1 MTVFRQSYII
11 ELVSFQRENKKF
23 LPEEDLQMAVKQFKA
38 ESKKL
43 LDLMINSIYTNK
55 EIFLRE
61 LISNASDAVDKLR
74 FKGLTD
80 DSVSIGADEFAITIV
95 PDKEARTLRIIDNG
109 IGMTKDELENNLGT
123 IAKSGSL
130 DFKTNNS
137 AEEIDIIGQFGVGF
151 YSAFMVAK
159 KITVVSRAF
168 GADEAWSWES
178 EGADGYTIEEATKN
192 SVGTEITL
200 YIKENTE
207 NENYDRFMEE
217 YGIQS
222 LVKKYSDYIRY
233 PIKMLMTHSH
243 PVPKPEDAGEDW
255 EPVYEEH
262 SELETLNSM
271 IPIWKRKKSETS
283 DEEYNEFYK
292 TNFYDFNDPARV
304 ITASGEGA
312 VNYNAILFVPSKT
325 PYDFYTKE
333 FKKGLALYSSGV
345 MIMEKCEDLLPDYF
359 NFVRGV
365 VDSSDLSLNIS
376 RELLQQNHQLRLIRK
391 NIEKKI
397 KNELLSMIKND
408 REAYDEFWKSF
419 GRVLKFGVY
428 TDYGMHKDAL
438 SDLLVFYSAKEEKL
452 ITLDEYVSAMPE
464 AQKYIYFAASDSVE
478 RAAKLPNTE
487 AVLDH
492 GFDVLLCT
500 DDVDE
505 FCFQMMRT
513 FKDKSFKNV
522 GGGNLELETDEE
534 KAAAKEAAE
543 ANKGILE
550 ALKDALNGKVKEV
563 RTSSVLKD
571 HPVALSSEGPVS
583 IEMEKV
589 LKNMPGNDGIKSE
602 KILEINEN
610 HPVFAAIKATAA
622 DGNSEKLALYAG
634 ILYEQAR
641 LIEGLPVEDPIAY
654 AKAVCSLL
662 V

>member
-1 MTVFRQSYII
+1 
-11 ELVSFQRENKKF
+11 
-23 LPEEDLQMAVKQFKA
+23 MAVKQFKA

>member
-1 MTVFRQSYII
+1 
-11 ELVSFQRENKKF
+11 
-23 LPEEDLQMAVKQFKA
+23 MAVKQFKA
-38 ESKKL
+38 ESQKL

-80 DSVSIGADEFAITIV
+80 ESVGISSDDFAITLV
-95 PDKEARTLRIIDNG
+95 PDKEARTLRILDNG
-109 IGMTKDELENNLGT
+109 IGMTKEELENNLGT
-123 IAKSGSL
+123 IARSGSL

-137 AEEIDIIGQFGVGF
+137 SEEIDIIGQFGVGF
-151 YSAFMVAK
+151 YSSFMVASK
-159 KITVVSRAF
+159 VTVVSRAF
-168 GADEAWSWES
+168 GSDEAWKWES
-178 EGADGYTIEEATKN
+178 EGTEGYSIEEAQKS

-207 NENYDRFMEE
+207 NDNYDRFLDE

-233 PIKMLMTHSH
+233 PVKMLMTHTH
-243 PVPKPEDAGEDW
+243 PVPKPENAGDDW
-255 EPVYEEH
+255 KQEYEEH

-292 TNFYDFNDPARV
+292 NNFYDYTDPARV

-312 VNYNAILFVPSKT
+312 VNYNAILFIPANT

-333 FKKGLALYSSGV
+333 FKKGLALYSAGV
-345 MIMEKCEDLLPDYF
+345 MIMEKCEDLIPDYF

-365 VDSSDLSLNIS
+365 VDSSDISLNIS
-376 RELLQQNHQLRLIRK
+376 RELLQQNHQVRLMKK

-397 KNELLSMIKND
+397 KNELVSMLKND
-408 REAYDEFWKSF
+408 REKYEAFWKSF

-428 TDYGMHKDAL
+428 SDYGAHKDVL
-438 SDLLVFYSAKEEKL
+438 TDLLVFYSAKEEKL

-464 AQKYIYFAASDSVE
+464 SQKYIYFASAETVE

-505 FCFQMMRT
+505 FCLQILRV
-513 FKDKSFKNV
+513 FKEKSFKNV
-522 GGGNLELETDEE
+522 GSGNLELETEAE
-534 KAAAKEAAE
+534 KEAAKVAAE
-543 ANKGILE
+543 ENKGLLT
-550 ALKDALNGKVKEV
+550 ALKDALGDKVKEV
-563 RTSSVLKD
+563 RTSSVLKE
-571 HPVALSSEGPVS
+571 HPVALSSDGPVS

-589 LKNMPGNDGIKSE
+589 LKNMPGNDGVKSE

-610 HPVFAAIKATAA
+610 HSVFAALKQTMA

-641 LIEGLPVEDPIAY
+641 LIEGLSVEDPIAY

-662 V
+662 K

>member
-1 MTVFRQSYII
+1 
-11 ELVSFQRENKKF
+11 
-23 LPEEDLQMAVKQFKA
+23 MAVKQFKA
-38 ESKKL
+38 ESQKL

-80 DSVSIGADEFAITIV
+80 ESVGISSDDFAITLV
-95 PDKEARTLRIIDNG
+95 PDKETRTLRILDNG

-123 IAKSGSL
+123 IARSGSL
-130 DFKTNNS
+130 DFKTS
-137 AEEIDIIGQFGVGF
+137 HSSEEIDIIGQFGVGF
-151 YSAFMVAK
+151 YSSFMVASK
-159 KITVVSRAF
+159 VTVVSRAF
-168 GADEAWSWES
+168 GSDEAWKWES
-178 EGADGYTIEEATKN
+178 EGTEGYSIEEAQKS

-207 NENYDRFMEE
+207 NDNYDRFLDE
-217 YGIQS
+217 YGIQT

-233 PIKMLMTHSH
+233 PVKMLMTHTH

-255 EPVYEEH
+255 KQEYEEH

-292 TNFYDFNDPARV
+292 NNFYDYTDPARV

-312 VNYNAILFVPSKT
+312 VNYNAILFIPSNT

-365 VDSSDLSLNIS
+365 VDSSDISLNIS
-376 RELLQQNHQLRLIRK
+376 RELLQQNHQVRLMRK

-397 KNELLSMIKND
+397 KNELLSMLKND
-408 REAYDEFWKSF
+408 REKYEAFWKSF

-428 TDYGMHKDAL
+428 GDYGAHKDVL

-464 AQKYIYFAASDSVE
+464 SQKYIYFASAETVE

-500 DDVDE
+500 EDVDE
-505 FCFQMMRT
+505 FCLQILRV
-513 FKDKSFKNV
+513 FKEKSFKNV
-522 GGGNLELETDEE
+522 GSGNLELETEAE
-534 KAAAKEAAE
+534 KEAAKAAAEE
-543 ANKGILE
+543 NKGLLS
-550 ALKDALNGKVKEV
+550 ALKDALGDKVKEV
-563 RTSSVLKD
+563 RTSSVLKE
-571 HPVALSSEGPVS
+571 HPVALSSDGPVS

-589 LKNMPGNDGIKSE
+589 LKNMPGNDGVKSE

-610 HPVFAAIKATAA
+610 HSVFAALKQTMA
-622 DGNSEKLALYAG
+622 DGDSEKLALYAG

-641 LIEGLPVEDPIAY
+641 LIEGLSVEDPIAY

-662 V
+662 K

>member
-1 MTVFRQSYII
+1 
-11 ELVSFQRENKKF
+11 
-23 LPEEDLQMAVKQFKA
+23 MAVKQFKA

-80 DSVSIGADEFAITIV
+80 DSVGIGADEFAITIV

-255 EPVYEEH
+255 EPAYEEH

-397 KNELLSMIKND
+397 KSELLSMIKND

-589 LKNMPGNDGIKSE
+589 LKNMPGNDGVKSE

>member
-11 ELVSFQRENKKF
+11 ELVSFQRENKNF
-23 LPEEDLQMAVKQFKA
+23 LSEEDLQMAVKQFKA

-80 DSVSIGADEFAITIV
+80 DSVGIGADEFAITIV

-255 EPVYEEH
+255 EPAYEEH

-589 LKNMPGNDGIKSE
+589 LKNMPGNDGVKSE

>member
-1 MTVFRQSYII
+1 
-11 ELVSFQRENKKF
+11 
-23 LPEEDLQMAVKQFKA
+23 MAVKQFKA
-38 ESKKL
+38 ESQKL

-80 DSVSIGADEFAITIV
+80 ESVGMSSDEFAITLV
-95 PDKEARTLRIIDNG
+95 PDKEARTLRIIDTG

-130 DFKTNNS
+130 DFKTHNS
-137 AEEIDIIGQFGVGF
+137 SEEIDIIGQFGVGF
-151 YSAFMVAK
+151 YSAFMVASK
-159 KITVVSRAF
+159 VTVVSRAF
-168 GADEAWSWES
+168 GSDEAWMWES
-178 EGADGYTIEEATKN
+178 EGTEGYSIEEASKDT
-192 SVGTEITL
+192 VGTEITL

-207 NENYDRFMEE
+207 TENYDRFVDE
-217 YGIQS
+217 YGIQN

-233 PIKMLMTHSH
+233 PIKMMMTHTH
-243 PVPKPEDAGEDW
+243 PIPKPEDAGDDW
-255 EPVYEEH
+255 KQEYEEH

-271 IPIWKRKKSETS
+271 IPIWKRKKSETT
-283 DEEYNEFYK
+283 DEEYSEFYK
-292 TNFYDFNDPARV
+292 NNFYDYNDPARV

-312 VNYNAILFVPSKT
+312 VNYNSVLFIPAHA

-333 FKKGLALYSSGV
+333 YKKGLALYSSGV

-376 RELLQQNHQLRLIRK
+376 RELLQQNHELRLIRK

-397 KNELLSMIKND
+397 KNELTSMLKND
-408 REAYDEFWKSF
+408 REKYEEFWKAF

-428 TDYGMHKDAL
+428 SDYGAHKDTL
-438 SDLLVFYSAKEEKL
+438 SDLLIFYSAKEEKM
-452 ITLDEYVSAMPE
+452 ITLEEYVSAMPE
-464 AQKYIYFAASDSVE
+464 AQKYIYFASSESVE

-500 DDVDE
+500 EDVDE
-505 FCFQMMRT
+505 FCLQVIRE
-513 FKDKSFKNV
+513 FKEKAFKNV
-522 GGGNLELETDEE
+522 GGGNLELESDEE
-534 KAAAKEAAE
+534 KEAAKAVAE
-543 ANKGILE
+543 ENKGLLDAI
-550 ALKDALNGKVKEV
+550 KDALGGKVKEV
-563 RTSSVLKD
+563 RTSSVLKE

-589 LKNMPGNDGIKSE
+589 LKNMPGNDGIASE

-610 HPVFAAIKATAA
+610 HDVFAALKQIAA
-622 DGNSEKLALYAG
+622 DGNSEKLSLYAG

-654 AKAVCSLL
+654 AKAVCSLMK
-662 V
+662 

>member
-1 MTVFRQSYII
+1 
-11 ELVSFQRENKKF
+11 
-23 LPEEDLQMAVKQFKA
+23 MAVKQFKA
-38 ESKKL
+38 ESQKL

-80 DSVSIGADEFAITIV
+80 ESVGMSSDEFAITLV
-95 PDKEARTLRIIDNG
+95 PDKEARTLRIIDTG
-109 IGMTKDELENNLGT
+109 IGMTKDELENTLGT

-130 DFKTNNS
+130 DFKTHNS
-137 AEEIDIIGQFGVGF
+137 SEEIDIIGQFGVGF
-151 YSAFMVAK
+151 YSAFMVASK
-159 KITVVSRAF
+159 VTVVSRAF
-168 GADEAWSWES
+168 GSDEAWMWES
-178 EGADGYTIEEATKN
+178 EGTEGYSIEEASKDT
-192 SVGTEITL
+192 VGTEITL

-207 NENYDRFMEE
+207 TENYDRFVDE
-217 YGIQS
+217 YGIQN

-233 PIKMLMTHSH
+233 PIKMMMTHTH
-243 PVPKPEDAGEDW
+243 PIPKPEDAGDDW
-255 EPVYEEH
+255 KQEYEEH

-271 IPIWKRKKSETS
+271 IPIWKRKKSETT
-283 DEEYNEFYK
+283 DEEYSEFYK
-292 TNFYDFNDPARV
+292 NNFYDYNDPARV

-312 VNYNAILFVPSKT
+312 VNYNSVLFIPAYA

-333 FKKGLALYSSGV
+333 YKKGLALYSSGV

-376 RELLQQNHQLRLIRK
+376 RELLQQNHELRLIRK

-397 KNELLSMIKND
+397 KNELTSMLKND
-408 REAYDEFWKSF
+408 REKYEEFWKAF

-428 TDYGMHKDAL
+428 SDYGAHKDTL
-438 SDLLVFYSAKEEKL
+438 SDLLIFYSAKEEKM
-452 ITLDEYVSAMPE
+452 ITLEEYVSAMPE
-464 AQKYIYFAASDSVE
+464 AQKYIYFASSESVE

-500 DDVDE
+500 EDVDE
-505 FCFQMMRT
+505 FCLQVIREL
-513 FKDKSFKNV
+513 KEKAFKNV
-522 GGGNLELETDEE
+522 GGGNLELESDEE
-534 KAAAKEAAE
+534 KEAAKAVAE
-543 ANKGILE
+543 ENKGLLDAI
-550 ALKDALNGKVKEV
+550 KDALGGKVKEV
-563 RTSSVLKD
+563 RTSSVLKE

-589 LKNMPGNDGIKSE
+589 LKNMPGNDGIASE

-610 HPVFAAIKATAA
+610 HDVFAALKQIAA
-622 DGNSEKLALYAG
+622 DGNSEKLSLYAG

-654 AKAVCSLL
+654 AKAVCSLMK
-662 V
+662 

>member
-1 MTVFRQSYII
+1 
-11 ELVSFQRENKKF
+11 
-23 LPEEDLQMAVKQFKA
+23 MAVKQFKA
-38 ESKKL
+38 ESQKL

-80 DSVSIGADEFAITIV
+80 ESVGIASDDFAITLV
-95 PDKEARTLRIIDNG
+95 PDKEARTLRILDNG

-123 IAKSGSL
+123 IARSGSL

-137 AEEIDIIGQFGVGF
+137 SEEIDIIGQFGVGF
-151 YSAFMVAK
+151 YSSFMVASK
-159 KITVVSRAF
+159 VTVVSRAF
-168 GADEAWSWES
+168 GSDEAWKWES
-178 EGADGYTIEEATKN
+178 EGTEGYSIEEAQKS

-200 YIKENTE
+200 YIKDNTE
-207 NENYDRFMEE
+207 NDNYDRFLDE

-233 PIKMLMTHSH
+233 PVKMLMTHTH
-243 PVPKPEDAGEDW
+243 PVAKPEDAGDDW
-255 EPVYEEH
+255 KQEYEEH

-292 TNFYDFNDPARV
+292 NNFYDYTDPARI

-312 VNYNAILFVPSKT
+312 VNYNAILFIPANT

-333 FKKGLALYSSGV
+333 FKKGLALYSAGV

-365 VDSSDLSLNIS
+365 VDSSDISLNIS
-376 RELLQQNHQLRLIRK
+376 RELLQQNHQVRLMKK

-397 KNELLSMIKND
+397 KNELLSMLKND
-408 REAYDEFWKSF
+408 REKYEAFWKSF

-428 TDYGMHKDAL
+428 SDYGAHKDAL
-438 SDLLVFYSAKEEKL
+438 TDLLVFYSAKEEKL

-464 AQKYIYFAASDSVE
+464 SQKYIYFASAETVE

-505 FCFQMMRT
+505 FCLQILRV
-513 FKDKSFKNV
+513 FKEKSFKNV
-522 GGGNLELETDEE
+522 GSGNLELETEAE
-534 KAAAKEAAE
+534 KEAAKAAAEE
-543 ANKGILE
+543 NKGLLG
-550 ALKDALNGKVKEV
+550 ALKDALGDKVKEV
-563 RTSSVLKD
+563 RTSSVLKE
-571 HPVALSSEGPVS
+571 HPVALSSDGPVS

-589 LKNMPGNDGIKSE
+589 LKNMPGNDGVKSE

-610 HPVFAAIKATAA
+610 HSVFAALKQTMA
-622 DGNSEKLALYAG
+622 DGDSEKLALYAG

-641 LIEGLPVEDPIAY
+641 LIEGLSVEDPIAY

-662 V
+662 K

>member
-255 EPVYEEH
+255 EPAYEEH

-589 LKNMPGNDGIKSE
+589 LKNMPGNDGVKSE

>member
-1 MTVFRQSYII
+1 
-11 ELVSFQRENKKF
+11 
-23 LPEEDLQMAVKQFKA
+23 MAVKQFKA

-255 EPVYEEH
+255 EPAYEEH

-589 LKNMPGNDGIKSE
+589 LKNMPGNDGVKSE

>member
-1 MTVFRQSYII
+1 
-11 ELVSFQRENKKF
+11 
-23 LPEEDLQMAVKQFKA
+23 MAVKQFKA

-80 DSVSIGADEFAITIV
+80 DSVGIGADEFAITIV

-255 EPVYEEH
+255 EPAYEEH

-505 FCFQMMRT
+505 FCFQMMRA

-589 LKNMPGNDGIKSE
+589 LKNMPGNDGVKSE

>member
-1 MTVFRQSYII
+1 
-11 ELVSFQRENKKF
+11 
-23 LPEEDLQMAVKQFKA
+23 MAVKQFKA

-74 FKGLTD
+74 FKSLTD
-80 DSVSIGADEFAITIV
+80 NAVGIDAEDFAITLV

-130 DFKTNNS
+130 DFKTNNTS
-137 AEEIDIIGQFGVGF
+137 EEIDIIGQFGVGF
-151 YSAFMVAK
+151 YSAFMVAD
-159 KITVVSRAF
+159 KITVVSRAY
-168 GADEAWSWES
+168 GSDEAWKWES
-178 EGADGYTIEEATKN
+178 EGADGYSIEPATKN

-200 YIKENTE
+200 SIKANTE
-207 NENYDRFMEE
+207 NENYDRFTEE

-233 PIKMLMTHSH
+233 PIKMMMTHSH
-243 PVPKPEDAGEDW
+243 PVPAPEDAGEDY
-255 EPVYEEH
+255 EPEYEEH

-292 TNFYDFNDPARV
+292 NNFYDFNDPARV
-304 ITASGEGA
+304 IAASGEGA
-312 VNYNAILFVPSKT
+312 VNYNAILFIPSKT

-397 KNELLSMIKND
+397 KNELLSMLKND
-408 REAYDEFWKSF
+408 REKYEEFWKAF

-428 TDYGMHKDAL
+428 TDYGVHKDAL
-438 SDLLVFYSAKEEKL
+438 ADLLVFYSAKEEKM
-452 ITLDEYVSAMPE
+452 ITLDEYVTAMPE

-522 GGGNLELETDEE
+522 GGGNLELETEEE
-534 KAAAKEAAE
+534 KAAAKESAE
-543 ANKGILE
+543 ANKGMLE
-550 ALKDALNGKVKEV
+550 AIRDALNGKVKEV

-589 LKNMPGNDGIKSE
+589 LKNMPGNDGVQSE

-610 HPVFAAIKATAA
+610 HPVFASLKQIIA
-622 DGNSEKLALYAG
+622 DGNSAKLSLYASV
-634 ILYEQAR
+634 LYEQAR
-641 LIEGLPVEDPIAY
+641 LIEGLPVEDPITY

-662 V
+662 I

>member
-1 MTVFRQSYII
+1 
-11 ELVSFQRENKKF
+11 
-23 LPEEDLQMAVKQFKA
+23 MAVKQFKA
-38 ESKKL
+38 ESQKL

-80 DSVSIGADEFAITIV
+80 ETVGISSDDFAITLV
-95 PDKEARTLRIIDNG
+95 PDKEARTLRILDNG

-123 IAKSGSL
+123 IARSGSL

-137 AEEIDIIGQFGVGF
+137 SEEIDIIGQFGVGF
-151 YSAFMVAK
+151 YSSFMVASK
-159 KITVVSRAF
+159 VTVVSRAF
-168 GADEAWSWES
+168 GSDEAWKWES
-178 EGADGYTIEEATKN
+178 EGTEGYSIEEAKKS

-207 NENYDRFMEE
+207 NDNYDRFLDE

-233 PIKMLMTHSH
+233 PVKMLMTHTH
-243 PVPKPEDAGEDW
+243 PVPKPDDAGDDW
-255 EPVYEEH
+255 KQEYEEH

-283 DEEYNEFYK
+283 EEEYNEFYK
-292 TNFYDFNDPARV
+292 NNFYDYTDPARV

-312 VNYNAILFVPSKT
+312 VNYNAILFIPSNT

-365 VDSSDLSLNIS
+365 VDSSDISLNIS
-376 RELLQQNHQLRLIRK
+376 RELLQQNHQVRLMRK

-397 KNELLSMIKND
+397 KNELLSMLKND
-408 REAYDEFWKSF
+408 REKYEAFWKAF

-428 TDYGMHKDAL
+428 SDYGAHKDVL

-464 AQKYIYFAASDSVE
+464 SQKYIYFASAETVE

-500 DDVDE
+500 EDVDE
-505 FCFQMMRT
+505 FCLQILRT
-513 FKDKSFKNV
+513 FKEKSFKNV
-522 GGGNLELETDEE
+522 GSGNLELETDAEKE
-534 KAAAKEAAE
+534 AAKAAAEE
-543 ANKGILE
+543 NKGLLGAI
-550 ALKDALNGKVKEV
+550 KDALGDKVKEV
-563 RTSSVLKD
+563 RTSSVLKE
-571 HPVALSSEGPVS
+571 HPVALSSDGPVS

-589 LKNMPGNDGIKSE
+589 LKNMPGNDGVKSE

-610 HPVFAAIKATAA
+610 HSVFAALKQTVA
-622 DGNSEKLALYAG
+622 DGDSEKLALYAG

-641 LIEGLPVEDPIAY
+641 LIEGLSVEDPIAY

-662 V
+662 K

>member
-1 MTVFRQSYII
+1 
-11 ELVSFQRENKKF
+11 
-23 LPEEDLQMAVKQFKA
+23 MAVKQFKA

-74 FKGLTD
+74 FQSLTD
-80 DSVSIGADEFAITIV
+80 NTVGIDTDDFAITLV

-130 DFKTNNS
+130 DFKTNNTS
-137 AEEIDIIGQFGVGF
+137 EEIDIIGQFGVGF
-151 YSAFMVAK
+151 YSAFMVAS

-168 GADEAWSWES
+168 GSDEAWMWES
-178 EGADGYTIEEATKN
+178 EGADGYSIEPATKN

-200 YIKENTE
+200 TLKENTE
-207 NENYDRFMEE
+207 NENYDRFADE
-217 YGIQS
+217 YGIQT

-233 PIKMLMTHSH
+233 PIKMMVTHSH
-243 PVPKPEDAGEDW
+243 PIPKPEDAGDDW
-255 EPVYEEH
+255 EQEYEDH

-292 TNFYDFNDPARV
+292 NNFYDYNDPARI

-312 VNYNAILFVPSKT
+312 VNYNAVLFIPEKT

-397 KNELLSMIKND
+397 KNELVSMIKND
-408 REAYDEFWKSF
+408 REKYEAFWTAF

-428 TDYGMHKDAL
+428 TNYGMHKDTL
-438 SDLLVFYSAKEEKL
+438 SDLLIFYSAKEEKM
-452 ITLDEYVSAMPE
+452 ITLDEYVTAMPE

-505 FCFQMMRT
+505 FCFQMMRN
-513 FKDKSFKNV
+513 FKEKEFKNV
-522 GGGNLELETDEE
+522 GSGNLELETDEE
-534 KAAAKEAAE
+534 KEAAKAAAEE
-543 ANKGILE
+543 NKSILE
-550 ALKDALNGKVKEV
+550 ALKDALNGKVKAV
-563 RTSSVLKD
+563 KTSSVLKD
-571 HPVALSSEGPVS
+571 HPVALSSEGPIS

-589 LKNMPGNDGIKSE
+589 LKNMPGNDGVKSE

-610 HPVFAAIKATAA
+610 HPVFASLKQTAA
-622 DGNSEKLALYAG
+622 DGNSEKLALYVS

-654 AKAVCSLL
+654 AKAVCSLMN
-662 V
+662 

>member
-1 MTVFRQSYII
+1 
-11 ELVSFQRENKKF
+11 
-23 LPEEDLQMAVKQFKA
+23 MAVKQFKA
-38 ESKKL
+38 ESQKL

-80 DSVSIGADEFAITIV
+80 ETVGISSDDFAITLV
-95 PDKEARTLRIIDNG
+95 PDREARTLRILDNG
-109 IGMTKDELENNLGT
+109 IGMTKEELENNLGT
-123 IAKSGSL
+123 IARSGSL

-137 AEEIDIIGQFGVGF
+137 SEEIDIIGQFGVGF
-151 YSAFMVAK
+151 YSSFMVASK
-159 KITVVSRAF
+159 VTVVSRAF
-168 GADEAWSWES
+168 GSDEAWKWES
-178 EGADGYTIEEATKN
+178 EGTEGYSIEEAQKST
-192 SVGTEITL
+192 VGTEITL
-200 YIKENTE
+200 YIKDNTE
-207 NENYDRFMEE
+207 NDNYDRFLDE

-233 PIKMLMTHSH
+233 PVKMLMTHTH
-243 PVPKPEDAGEDW
+243 PVPKPEDAGDDW
-255 EPVYEEH
+255 KQEYEEH

-292 TNFYDFNDPARV
+292 NNFYDYTDPARV

-312 VNYNAILFVPSKT
+312 VNYNAILFIPANT

-333 FKKGLALYSSGV
+333 FKKGLALYSAGV
-345 MIMEKCEDLLPDYF
+345 MIMEKCEDLIPDYF

-365 VDSSDLSLNIS
+365 VDSSDISLNIS
-376 RELLQQNHQLRLIRK
+376 RELLQQNHQVRLMKK

-397 KNELLSMIKND
+397 KNELVSMLKND
-408 REAYDEFWKSF
+408 REKYEAFWKSF

-428 TDYGMHKDAL
+428 SDYGAHKDVL
-438 SDLLVFYSAKEEKL
+438 TDLLVFYSAKEEKL

-464 AQKYIYFAASDSVE
+464 SQKYIYFASAETVE

-505 FCFQMMRT
+505 FCLQILRV
-513 FKDKSFKNV
+513 FKEKSFKNV
-522 GGGNLELETDEE
+522 GSGNLELETDAE
-534 KAAAKEAAE
+534 KAAAKAAAE
-543 ANKGILE
+543 ENKGLLG
-550 ALKDALNGKVKEV
+550 ALKDALGDKVKEV
-563 RTSSVLKD
+563 RTSSVLKE
-571 HPVALSSEGPVS
+571 HPVALSSDGPVS

-589 LKNMPGNDGIKSE
+589 LKNMPGNDGVKSE

-610 HPVFAAIKATAA
+610 HSVFAALKKTMA

-641 LIEGLPVEDPIAY
+641 LIEGLSVEDPIAY

-662 V
+662 K

>member
-1 MTVFRQSYII
+1 
-11 ELVSFQRENKKF
+11 
-23 LPEEDLQMAVKQFKA
+23 MAVKQFKA

-80 DSVSIGADEFAITIV
+80 DSVGIGADEFAITIV

-255 EPVYEEH
+255 EPAYEEH

-563 RTSSVLKD
+563 RTSAVLKD

-589 LKNMPGNDGIKSE
+589 LKNMPGNDGVKSE

>member
-1 MTVFRQSYII
+1 
-11 ELVSFQRENKKF
+11 
-23 LPEEDLQMAVKQFKA
+23 MAVKQFKA

-80 DSVSIGADEFAITIV
+80 DSVGIGADEFAITIV

-255 EPVYEEH
+255 EPAYEEH

-563 RTSSVLKD
+563 RTSAVLKD

-583 IEMEKV
+583 IEMGKV
-589 LKNMPGNDGIKSE
+589 LKNMPGNDGVKSE

>member
-1 MTVFRQSYII
+1 MTVFCQSYII

-80 DSVSIGADEFAITIV
+80 DSVGIGADEFAITIV

-589 LKNMPGNDGIKSE
+589 LKNMPGNDGVKSE

>member
-1 MTVFRQSYII
+1 
-11 ELVSFQRENKKF
+11 
-23 LPEEDLQMAVKQFKA
+23 MAVKQFKA
-38 ESKKL
+38 ESQKL

-61 LISNASDAVDKLR
+61 LISNASDAVDKLH

-80 DSVSIGADEFAITIV
+80 SSVGMNASDYAITLI
-95 PDKEARTLRIIDNG
+95 PDKEARTLRIVDNG

-130 DFKTNNS
+130 DFKTNNTS
-137 AEEIDIIGQFGVGF
+137 EDLDIIGQFGVGF
-151 YSAFMVAK
+151 YSAFMVASK
-159 KITVVSRAF
+159 VTVVSKAY
-168 GADEAWSWES
+168 GTDEAWQWES
-178 EGADGYTIEEATKN
+178 EGTEGYTIEEASKN
-192 SVGTEITL
+192 TVGTDITL

-207 NENYDRFMEE
+207 TENYDRFLEE

-233 PIKMLMTHSH
+233 PIKMMMTHEH
-243 PVPKPEDAGEDW
+243 PIPKPEDAGDDW
-255 EPVYEEH
+255 VQEYEEH

-271 IPIWKRKKSETS
+271 IPIWKRKKGETT
-283 DEEYNEFYK
+283 DEEYAEFYK
-292 TNFYDFNDPARV
+292 NNFYDYSDPAKV

-312 VNYNAILFVPSKT
+312 VNYNAVLFVPAHA

-345 MIMEKCEDLLPDYF
+345 MIMEKCEDLIPDYF

-376 RELLQQNHQLRLIRK
+376 RELLQQNHQLKLIRK

-397 KNELLSMIKND
+397 KNELLALCKND
-408 REAYDEFWKSF
+408 REKYEEFWKSF

-428 TDYGMHKDAL
+428 SDYGAHKDVL
-438 SDLLVFYSAKEEKL
+438 TDLLIFYSAKEEKMV
-452 ITLDEYVSAMPE
+452 TLEEYVSAMPE
-464 AQKYIYFAASDSVE
+464 NQKYIYFASSDSVE

-492 GFDVLLCT
+492 NFDVLLCT

-505 FCFQMMRT
+505 FCLQILREY
-513 FKDKSFKNV
+513 KEKAFKNV
-522 GGGNLELETDEE
+522 GGGNLELETEE
-534 KAAAKEAAE
+534 EKEAAKTAAE
-543 ANKGILE
+543 ENKGLLE
-550 ALKDALNGKVKEV
+550 AIKDALGGKVKAV
-563 RTSSVLKD
+563 KTSAVLKE

-589 LKNMPGNDGIKSE
+589 LKNMPGNDGIASE
-602 KILEINEN
+602 KVLEINEN
-610 HPVFAAIKATAA
+610 HPVFASLKETAA
-622 DGNSEKLALYAG
+622 AGDSAKLSLYAG

-641 LIEGLPVEDPIAY
+641 LIEGLSVEDPIAY
-654 AKAVCSLL
+654 AKAVCSLMK
-662 V
+662 

>member
-1 MTVFRQSYII
+1 
-11 ELVSFQRENKKF
+11 
-23 LPEEDLQMAVKQFKA
+23 MAVKQFKA

-80 DSVSIGADEFAITIV
+80 DSVGIGADEFAITIV

-255 EPVYEEH
+255 EPAYEEH

-589 LKNMPGNDGIKSE
+589 LKNMPGNDGVKSE

>member
-1 MTVFRQSYII
+1 
-11 ELVSFQRENKKF
+11 
-23 LPEEDLQMAVKQFKA
+23 
-38 ESKKL
+38 
-43 LDLMINSIYTNK
+43 
-55 EIFLRE
+55 
-61 LISNASDAVDKLR
+61 
-74 FKGLTD
+74 
-80 DSVSIGADEFAITIV
+80 
-95 PDKEARTLRIIDNG
+95 
-109 IGMTKDELENNLGT
+109 
-123 IAKSGSL
+123 
-130 DFKTNNS
+130 
-137 AEEIDIIGQFGVGF
+137 
-151 YSAFMVAK
+151 
-159 KITVVSRAF
+159 
-168 GADEAWSWES
+168 
-178 EGADGYTIEEATKN
+178 
-192 SVGTEITL
+192 
-200 YIKENTE
+200 
-207 NENYDRFMEE
+207 
-217 YGIQS
+217 
-222 LVKKYSDYIRY
+222 
-233 PIKMLMTHSH
+233 MTHSH

-255 EPVYEEH
+255 EPAYEEH

-589 LKNMPGNDGIKSE
+589 LKNMPGNDGVKSE